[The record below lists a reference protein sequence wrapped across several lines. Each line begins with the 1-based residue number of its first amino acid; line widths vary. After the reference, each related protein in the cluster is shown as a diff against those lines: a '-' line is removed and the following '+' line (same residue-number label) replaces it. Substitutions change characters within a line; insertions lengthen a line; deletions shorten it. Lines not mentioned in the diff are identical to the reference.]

1 MEGLAFSPG
10 SPSQQ
15 LGSACELSPRLGKAR
30 LQVSLTY
37 KGRVALARSRKPPGL
52 GKNRRRIIRFWPRQ
66 RQGWLVWDRNAAR
79 KLTPTLQPRPHRT
92 KSVPQAQGRVTEPT
106 SGALGL
112 GGFALPSPDLTQIVS
127 ARPTDSH
134 QPGRSDTIKSLRAN
148 SSASCGR
155 GSGELA
161 PVGLEEG
168 RGLSPGPSQRGQLM
182 PRGVEGAEGEGRVRH
197 WIRPRDSQARQARHM
212 DLWNP

>member
-37 KGRVALARSRKPPGL
+37 KGRVALVRSRKPPGL
-52 GKNRRRIIRFWPRQ
+52 GKNRRRIIRFWPRH

-92 KSVPQAQGRVTEPT
+92 KSVPQAQGRVTEST

-127 ARPTDSH
+127 ARSTDSH
-134 QPGRSDTIKSLRAN
+134 QPGRSDTIKSLKAN
-148 SSASCGR
+148 SDSFVWKRLWRACACRAGGR
-155 GSGELA
+155 PGLVSWSLTEGTIDA
-161 PVGLEEG
+161 PWG
-168 RGLSPGPSQRGQLM
+168 RRC
-182 PRGVEGAEGEGRVRH
+182 RE
-197 WIRPRDSQARQARHM
+197 
-212 DLWNP
+212 